1 MFTCVFIAIIFLI
14 KFVKASRSLNLLVF
28 YYFERAKQVSRVTTS
43 TRANGTRG
51 ANHDTPI
58 VIEYAITPL
67 KISV

>member
-14 KFVKASRSLNLLVF
+14 KFVKASRSLNLF
-28 YYFERAKQVSRVTTS
+28 YYFERAKQVTRVTTS